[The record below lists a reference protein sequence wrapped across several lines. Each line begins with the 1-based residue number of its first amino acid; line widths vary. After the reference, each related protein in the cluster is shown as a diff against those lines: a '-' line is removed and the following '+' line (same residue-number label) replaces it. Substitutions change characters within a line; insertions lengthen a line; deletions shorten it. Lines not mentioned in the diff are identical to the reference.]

1 MSLCTRGKKSGSEL
15 KLTKKI
21 EKLFKSYR
29 EQLLHLGKLYGVV
42 EIKSYARSSKR
53 LTISQLELL
62 LIKNHIKLPINRS
75 SDKAIAKQE
84 LRQITITNAYLS
96 LFIIFFIGCLILTRP
111 YIKRVVNE
119 VKFTYV
125 AEEYK
130 SVKATKSKSKKSKK
144 KVEKK
149 SEIEPET
156 FEEEHDNTVRLNA
169 ETTENLFEDLGY
181 DLKGV
186 RAGQKVKPIYL
197 TKLPRDLKTLG
208 DTKKKRELFI
218 KIILPLVL
226 KENDKITNDRKKL
239 FKILGKNFNT
249 AGERVWLRRRFKE
262 YKIDDGD
269 LSKLKMRMD
278 IIPVSIAIAQ
288 AANESGWGT
297 SRFALEGNALFGQ
310 WTWSKKGISPKN
322 KDPDKSH
329 RILQFQVLKASVR
342 AYKNNLNTHNA
353 YREFREA
360 RAKLRQED
368 KQIIGLELTK
378 YLKSYAAIGEKYV
391 VILDDIIEKNS
402 LTDFDKANLLP
413 TNLTTG
419 VAL

>member
-1 MSLCTRGKKSGSEL
+1 MS
-15 KLTKKI
+15 KKI

-29 EQLLHLGKLYGVV
+29 DQLLHLAKLYGIV
-42 EIKSYARSSKR
+42 EVKSYARSAKR

-62 LIKNHIKLPINRS
+62 LIKNRIKLPINRS
-75 SDKAIAKQE
+75 SDKAIAQQE
-84 LRQITITNAYLS
+84 LKENSIRNVYLS
-96 LFIIFFIGCLILTRP
+96 FAFIAFLGFIITMRP
-111 YIKRVVNE
+111 YIKNVVNE

-130 SVKATKSKSKKSKK
+130 TTKATKTAKNKKSLKTKK
-144 KVEKK
+144 KQNDQ
-149 SEIEPET
+149 EPE
-156 FEEEHDNTVRLNA
+156 FIPDHDNTVSLNA
-169 ETTENLFEDLGY
+169 ETTLNLFDDLGY
-181 DLKGV
+181 DLQGV

-197 TKLPRDLKTLG
+197 TKLPKDIKTLG
-208 DTKKKRELFI
+208 NTKTKRDLFI

-226 KENDKITNDRKKL
+226 AENNKILDDRKQL
-239 FKILGKNFNT
+239 FKILSKNFNT

-262 YKIDDGD
+262 YKVEDGD

-278 IIPVSIAIAQ
+278 IVPVSIAIAQ

-329 RILQFQVLKASVR
+329 KVLQFQVLKASVR

-353 YREFREA
+353 YKEFRET
-360 RAKLRQED
+360 RAKLRQD
-368 KQIIGLELTK
+368 NKKIIGLDLTQ
-378 YLKSYAAIGEKYV
+378 YLKNYSEIGDQYV
-391 VILDDIIEKNS
+391 EILELIIRKNS
-402 LTDFDKANLLP
+402 LTDFDAADLLP
-413 TNLTTG
+413 IKMKKGLNL
-419 VAL
+419 

>member
-1 MSLCTRGKKSGSEL
+1 MS
-15 KLTKKI
+15 KKI

-29 EQLLHLGKLYGVV
+29 EQLLHLAKLYGVV
-42 EIKSYARSSKR
+42 EIKSYAKSAKR

-62 LIKNHIKLPINRS
+62 LIKNNIKLPINRS
-75 SDKAIAKQE
+75 SDRAIAKEE
-84 LRQITITNAYLS
+84 LRQNTITNAYLS
-96 LFIIFFIGCLILTRP
+96 VFIIFFIGCLILTRP
-111 YIKRVVNE
+111 YIKKVVNE

-130 SVKATKSKSKKSKK
+130 TTKIIKSKKSKK
-144 KVEKK
+144 KIEKK
-149 SEIEPET
+149 SELEVPKIQKEQY
-156 FEEEHDNTVRLNA
+156 DNTVSLNA
-169 ETTENLFEDLGY
+169 ETTWSLFEDLNY

-197 TKLPRDLKTLG
+197 TKLPKDLNTLG
-208 DTKKKRELFI
+208 DTKKKRDLFI
-218 KIILPLVL
+218 KILLPLIL
-226 KENDKITNDRKKL
+226 DENQKITEDRKRL
-239 FKILGKNFNT
+239 FKILGKNFNST
-249 AGERVWLRRRFKE
+249 GERVWLKRRFKE

-278 IIPVSIAIAQ
+278 IIPVSLALAQ

-322 KDPDKSH
+322 KDPNKSH
-329 RILQFQVLKASVR
+329 KVLQFQILKASVR

-353 YREFREA
+353 YQEFREA

-368 KQIIGLELTK
+368 KPIIGLELSK
-378 YLKSYAAIGEKYV
+378 YIKNYAAIGEKYV
-391 VILDDIIEKNS
+391 VIINDIIERNS
-402 LTDFDKANLLP
+402 LTDFDKATLLP
-413 TNLTTG
+413 TNLKKG

>member
-1 MSLCTRGKKSGSEL
+1 MSKN
-15 KLTKKI
+15 I

-29 EQLLHLGKLYGVV
+29 EQLLHLAKLYGVV

-62 LIKNHIKLPINRS
+62 LIKNHIKLPVNRS
-75 SDKAIAKQE
+75 SDRAIAKHE
-84 LRQITITNAYLS
+84 LKQNSITNAYLS
-96 LFIIFFIGCLILTRP
+96 LFVIFFIGCLVLTRP
-111 YIKRVVNE
+111 YIKKVVNE

-130 SVKATKSKSKKSKK
+130 SKEITKSKKLKKKKSGTKI
-144 KVEKK
+144 EKK
-149 SEIEPET
+149 SEVV
-156 FEEEHDNTVRLNA
+156 EEEYDNTVSLNA
-169 ETTENLFEDLGY
+169 ETTANLFYDLGY

-197 TKLPRDLKTLG
+197 TKLPKDLKTLG

-218 KIILPLVL
+218 KIILPLIL
-226 KENDKITNDRKKL
+226 SENNKIIEDRKRL
-239 FKILGKNFNT
+239 FKVLAKNFNT

-262 YKIDDGD
+262 YKIEDGD
-269 LSKLKMRMD
+269 LSRLKMRMD
-278 IIPVSIAIAQ
+278 IIPVSVALAQ

-322 KDPDKSH
+322 QDPDKTH
-329 RILQFQVLKASVR
+329 KILQFQVLKASVR

-353 YREFREA
+353 YKEFREA
-360 RAKLRQED
+360 RAQLRQEGAE
-368 KQIIGLELTK
+368 IMGLELTK
-378 YLKSYAAIGEKYV
+378 YLSNYASIGVKYV
-391 VILDDIIEKNS
+391 EILENIIVRNS

-413 TNLTTG
+413 TKLKTG

>member
-1 MSLCTRGKKSGSEL
+1 LS
-15 KLTKKI
+15 KKI

-29 EQLLHLGKLYGVV
+29 EQLLHLAKLYGVV
-42 EIKSYARSSKR
+42 EIKSYARSAKR

-62 LIKNHIKLPINRS
+62 LIKNRIKLPINRS
-75 SDKAIAKQE
+75 SDKAIAKEE
-84 LRQITITNAYLS
+84 LKQHAIRNVYLS
-96 LFIIFFIGCLILTRP
+96 LFIIFFIGCLIITRP
-111 YIKRVVNE
+111 YIKKVVNE

-130 SVKATKSKSKKSKK
+130 TPTKEEKKLTKK
-144 KVEKK
+144 KKK
-149 SEIEPET
+149 AKV
-156 FEEEHDNTVRLNA
+156 EEEEIIEQNDNTVSLNA
-169 ETTENLFEDLGY
+169 ETTLNLFNDLGY

-197 TKLPRDLKTLG
+197 TKLPKDLNSLG

-218 KIILPLVL
+218 KIVLPLIL
-226 KENDKITNDRKKL
+226 DENKKISEDRKKL
-239 FKILGKNFNT
+239 FKILSKNFNT
-249 AGERVWLRRRFKE
+249 VGERVWLKRRFKE
-262 YKIDDGD
+262 YKIEDGD
-269 LSKLKMRMD
+269 LARLKMRMD
-278 IIPVSIAIAQ
+278 IVPVSLALAQ

-322 KDPDKSH
+322 KDPNQSH
-329 RILQFQVLKASVR
+329 KVLQFQILKASVR

-353 YREFREA
+353 YQEFREA
-360 RAKLRQED
+360 RAQLRQED
-368 KQIIGLELTK
+368 KIIDGLELAK
-378 YLKSYAAIGEKYV
+378 YVKNYAAIGEKYV
-391 VILDDIIEKNS
+391 EILESIIERNS

-413 TNLTTG
+413 TKLKTG

>member
-1 MSLCTRGKKSGSEL
+1 MS
-15 KLTKKI
+15 KKI

-29 EQLLHLGKLYGVV
+29 EQLLHLAKLYGIV
-42 EIKSYARSSKR
+42 EIKSYARSAKR

-84 LRQITITNAYLS
+84 LKENTIRNVYLS
-96 LFIIFFIGCLILTRP
+96 FFVIFFIGCLILTRP
-111 YIKRVVNE
+111 YIKNVVNE

-130 SVKATKSKSKKSKK
+130 SSQSIIKK
-144 KVEKK
+144 KTKEKK
-149 SEIEPET
+149 TAKIIEPEIV
-156 FEEEHDNTVRLNA
+156 EEHDNTVSLNA
-169 ETTENLFEDLGY
+169 ETTLNLFNDLGY

-197 TKLPRDLKTLG
+197 TKLPKDLKTLG
-208 DTKKKRELFI
+208 DTKTKRELFI
-218 KIILPLVL
+218 KIVLPLIL
-226 KENDKITNDRKKL
+226 DENNKIAEDRKKL

-249 AGERVWLRRRFKE
+249 VGERVWLKRRFKE
-262 YKIDDGD
+262 YKIEDKDF
-269 LSKLKMRMD
+269 SKLKMRMD
-278 IIPVSIAIAQ
+278 IIPVSIALAQ

-322 KDPDKSH
+322 KDPDQSH
-329 RILQFQVLKASVR
+329 KILQFQILKASVR

-353 YREFREA
+353 YKEFREV
-360 RAKLRQED
+360 RAQLRQEG
-368 KQIIGLELTK
+368 KQIVGLDLTK
-378 YLKSYAAIGEKYV
+378 YIKNYAAIGEKYV
-391 VILDDIIEKNS
+391 AIINDIIEINS

-413 TNLTTG
+413 TKLKKG

>member
-1 MSLCTRGKKSGSEL
+1 MS
-15 KLTKKI
+15 KKI

-29 EQLLHLGKLYGVV
+29 DQLLHLAKLYGVV

-53 LTISQLELL
+53 LSISQLELL
-62 LIKNHIKLPINRS
+62 LIKNRIKLPVNRS

-84 LRQITITNAYLS
+84 LRENAIRNIYLS
-96 LFIIFFIGCLILTRP
+96 VACVFFIGCLIVMRP
-111 YIKRVVNE
+111 YIKNTVNE

-130 SVKATKSKSKKSKK
+130 STKTDKSKKAKIKK
-144 KVEKK
+144 DKK
-149 SEIEPET
+149 TEVVQKPEFT
-156 FEEEHDNTVRLNA
+156 LEHDNTVSLNA
-169 ETTENLFEDLGY
+169 ETTLNLFDDLGY

-197 TKLPRDLKTLG
+197 TKLPKDLKTLG

-218 KIILPLVL
+218 KIVLPLIL
-226 KENDKITNDRKKL
+226 DENNKIAEDRKKL
-239 FKILGKNFNT
+239 FKIISKNFNT
-249 AGERVWLRRRFKE
+249 AGERVWLKRRFRE
-262 YKIDDGD
+262 YKIEDQD
-269 LSKLKMRMD
+269 LAKLKMRMD

-322 KDPDKSH
+322 KDPDQSH
-329 RILQFQVLKASVR
+329 KILQFQILKASVR

-353 YREFREA
+353 YKEFREV
-360 RAKLRQED
+360 RAQLRQED
-368 KQIIGLELTK
+368 KKIIGLDLTK
-378 YLKSYAAIGEKYV
+378 YIKNYAAIGEKYV
-391 VILDDIIEKNS
+391 AIIDGIIENNS
-402 LTDFDKANLLP
+402 LTDFDKADLLP
-413 TNLTTG
+413 TRLKTG

>member
-1 MSLCTRGKKSGSEL
+1 M
-15 KLTKKI
+15 
-21 EKLFKSYR
+21 
-29 EQLLHLGKLYGVV
+29 LHLAKLYGIV
-42 EIKSYARSSKR
+42 EVKSYARSSKR

-84 LRQITITNAYLS
+84 LKENTLTNIYLS
-96 LFIIFFIGCLILTRP
+96 FCIIFFIGCLILTRP
-111 YIKRVVNE
+111 YIKSVVNE

-130 SVKATKSKSKKSKK
+130 QPKILKK
-144 KVEKK
+144 KEAKKKKNKITEEK
-149 SEIEPET
+149 E
-156 FEEEHDNTVRLNA
+156 FVEEHDNTISLNA
-169 ETTENLFEDLGY
+169 ETTANLFDDLGY

-197 TKLPRDLKTLG
+197 TKLPKDLKFLG

-218 KIILPLVL
+218 KIVLPLIL
-226 KENDKITNDRKKL
+226 NENEKITEDRKKL

-249 AGERVWLRRRFKE
+249 VGERVWLKRRFKE
-262 YKIDDGD
+262 YKIEDKD

-278 IIPVSIAIAQ
+278 IIPVSIGLAQ

-310 WTWSKKGISPKN
+310 WTWSKKGITPK
-322 KDPDKSH
+322 KQDPNSNHK
-329 RILQFQVLKASVR
+329 ILQFQILKASVR

-353 YREFREA
+353 YKEFREA
-360 RAKLRQED
+360 RARLREEG
-368 KQIIGLELTK
+368 KTIIGLELTK
-378 YLKSYAAIGEKYV
+378 YLKNYASIGEKYTA
-391 VILDDIIEKNS
+391 ILEDIIEKNS
-402 LTDFDKANLLP
+402 LTDFDNANLLP
-413 TNLTTG
+413 TKSKKGL
-419 VAL
+419 AL

>member
-1 MSLCTRGKKSGSEL
+1 LS
-15 KLTKKI
+15 KKI

-42 EIKSYARSSKR
+42 EIKSYAKSSKR
-53 LTISQLELL
+53 LTVSQLELL
-62 LIKNHIKLPINRS
+62 LIKNNIKLPVNRS

-84 LRQITITNAYLS
+84 LKENTITNAYLS
-96 LFIIFFIGCLILTRP
+96 VFIIFFIGCLVLTRP
-111 YIKRVVNE
+111 YIKKVVNE
-119 VKFTYV
+119 VKYTYV

-130 SVKATKSKSKKSKK
+130 TKKVTKSKKSKK
-144 KVEKK
+144 KIEKK
-149 SEIEPET
+149 SELEVPKEQ
-156 FEEEHDNTVRLNA
+156 EKEYDNTVSLNA
-169 ETTENLFEDLGY
+169 ETTSNLFEDLGY

-197 TKLPRDLKTLG
+197 TKLPRDLKSLG

-218 KIILPLVL
+218 KIILPLIL
-226 KENDKITNDRKKL
+226 DENEKITKDRKKL
-239 FKILGKNFNT
+239 FKILGKNFNSP
-249 AGERVWLRRRFKE
+249 GERVWLKRRFKE
-262 YKIDDGD
+262 YKIEDGD

-278 IIPVSIAIAQ
+278 IIPVSLALAQ

-322 KDPDKSH
+322 KDPNKSH
-329 RILQFQVLKASVR
+329 KVLQFQILKASVR

-353 YREFREA
+353 YQEFREA

-368 KQIIGLELTK
+368 KQLIGLELTK
-378 YLKSYAAIGEKYV
+378 YLKSYAAIGEKYII
-391 VILDDIIEKNS
+391 ILDDIIEKNS

>member
-1 MSLCTRGKKSGSEL
+1 M
-15 KLTKKI
+15 TKKI

-62 LIKNHIKLPINRS
+62 LIKNRIKLPANRS
-75 SDKAIAKQE
+75 SDKALAKQE
-84 LRQITITNAYLS
+84 IKENSIRNVYLS
-96 LFIIFFIGCLILTRP
+96 FAFILLIGCFIVMRP
-111 YIKRVVNE
+111 YIKNVVNE

-130 SVKATKSKSKKSKK
+130 TVKLEKTKK
-144 KVEKK
+144 KIKK
-149 SEIEPET
+149 KAEIEKPEQKQ
-156 FEEEHDNTVRLNA
+156 EYDNTISLNA
-169 ETTENLFEDLGY
+169 ETTSNLFNDLGY

-197 TKLPRDLKTLG
+197 TKLPKDLKYLG

-218 KIILPLVL
+218 KIILPLIL
-226 KENDKITNDRKKL
+226 DENNKILEDRRKL
-239 FKILGKNFNT
+239 FKILSKNFNT
-249 AGERVWLRRRFKE
+249 AGERVWLKRRFKE
-262 YKIDDGD
+262 YKIEDKD

-278 IIPVSIAIAQ
+278 IIPVSIALAQ

-322 KDPDKSH
+322 KDPNKSH
-329 RILQFQVLKASVR
+329 KVLQFQVLKASVK

-353 YREFREA
+353 YKEFREK
-360 RAKLRQED
+360 RAQLREEN

-378 YLKSYAAIGEKYV
+378 YLKNYAGIGEKYV
-391 VILDDIIEKNS
+391 HILDAIIERNS
-402 LTDFDKANLLP
+402 LTDFDKAEMLATKLKR
-413 TNLTTG
+413 G

>member
-1 MSLCTRGKKSGSEL
+1 VS
-15 KLTKKI
+15 KKI

-29 EQLLHLGKLYGVV
+29 DQLLHLAKLYGVV

-53 LTISQLELL
+53 LSISQLELL
-62 LIKNHIKLPINRS
+62 LIKNRIKLPVNRS

-84 LRQITITNAYLS
+84 LRENAIRNIYLS
-96 LFIIFFIGCLILTRP
+96 VAFVFFVGCLIVMRP
-111 YIKRVVNE
+111 YIKNVVNE

-125 AEEYK
+125 AQEYK
-130 SVKATKSKSKKSKK
+130 STKTDNSKKAKIKK
-144 KVEKK
+144 DKK
-149 SEIEPET
+149 IEIVQKPEFT
-156 FEEEHDNTVRLNA
+156 LEYDNTVSLNA
-169 ETTENLFEDLGY
+169 ETTLNLFDDLGY
-181 DLKGV
+181 DLKGI

-197 TKLPRDLKTLG
+197 TKLPKDLKTLG

-218 KIILPLVL
+218 KIVLPLIL
-226 KENDKITNDRKKL
+226 NENDKITEDRKKL

-249 AGERVWLRRRFKE
+249 VGERVWLKRRFRE
-262 YKIDDGD
+262 YKIEDQDVG
-269 LSKLKMRMD
+269 KLKMRMD

-322 KDPDKSH
+322 KDPDQSH
-329 RILQFQVLKASVR
+329 KVLQFQILKASVR

-353 YREFREA
+353 YKEFREI
-360 RAKLRQED
+360 RAKLRQEN
-368 KQIIGLELTK
+368 KRIIGLDLTK
-378 YLKSYAAIGEKYV
+378 YLKNYAAIGEKYV
-391 VILDDIIEKNS
+391 VIIENIIENNS
-402 LTDFDKANLLP
+402 LTDFDKADLLP
-413 TNLTTG
+413 IKLKKG